1 MMLIT
6 IRRGA
11 AVVAALALVASVL
24 ALAPRAAAGE
34 AVYEAEGTIIGGN
47 PAATT
52 TRASFVFLCDI
63 PPNQGGDAYV
73 FALPPEFGDG
83 SGQIQTVGSNPIGLY
98 DLDLYFY
105 DAACATT
112 GGTLATDV
120 VDEAGPIPAGTTWVV
135 VHNWV
140 GVNTS
145 VALKA
150 TRAAGDPLFHVGL
163 TPDDVRVKRGQS
175 TKLSGTVKGCTASN
189 VKIYSDSARGFL
201 PVKTVEV
208 KEGKYELKVSPQ
220 INTTYVAEVAEAG
233 DCKATR
239 SKRRAVKV
247 EAKIKIDQKRRCRSV
262 AGRVLPNQSG
272 SAIKLQRKVR
282 KGEWSTVDQDRLSR
296 SSRFVLDFPQCGG
309 DYRVV
314 WSRKG
319 SHLARTAR
327 TL

>member
-1 MMLIT
+1 MLIT

-11 AVVAALALVASVL
+11 AVAAALALVASVF

-47 PAATT
+47 PALTT
-52 TRASFVFLCDI
+52 TRASFVLLCDI

-105 DAACATT
+105 DAACAST

-120 VDEAGPIPAGTTWVV
+120 VDEAGPIPPGTTWVV
-135 VHNWV
+135 VHNWL
-140 GVNTS
+140 GVNTN

-150 TRAAGDPLFHVGL
+150 TRPAGAPLLHVGL
-163 TPDDVRVKRGQS
+163 LQDDLRITRGQA
-175 TKLSGTVKGCTASN
+175 TKLTGTVKGCAAPN
-189 VKIYSDSARGFL
+189 VKIYSDSARGFF
-201 PVKTVEV
+201 PVKSVEV
-208 KEGKYELKVSPQ
+208 KEGKFELKVSPQ
-220 INTTYVAEVAEAG
+220 INTTYVAEIAEAG
-233 DCKATR
+233 DCESTR
-239 SKRRAVKV
+239 SKRRTVKV
-247 EAKIKIDQKRRCRSV
+247 EPKIRIDRKRRCQSV
-262 AGRVLPNQSG
+262 AGQVLPKQRG
-272 SAIKLQRKVR
+272 SSIKLQQKMR
-282 KGEWSTVDQDRLSR
+282 KGEWKTVDQDTLNRR
-296 SSRFVLDFPQCGG
+296 SRFELDFPMCAG

-314 WSRKG
+314 WVGEG
-319 SHLARTAR
+319 SHLARTTR